1 MTTGRTLISGEFKG
15 DNADK
20 VSCIRTK
27 HLMTTEV
34 LKPATFEIITSYD
47 HLNICSFNLFFFL
60 QSPCG
65 RRQKETGDG
74 GHRTD
79 Q

>member
-34 LKPATFEIITSYD
+34 LKPATFEIIT
-47 HLNICSFNLFFFL
+47 
-60 QSPCG
+60 
-65 RRQKETGDG
+65 
-74 GHRTD
+74 
-79 Q
+79 